1 MLNKEKYAKEI
12 IDIACNGE
20 SLGKYR
26 GNLCPCCTIDCSDCD
41 FSFNSDC
48 SNCNERILEWANSE
62 YKEREIDWNKVPVDT
77 PIYVWDNDEDKII
90 YKVKRHFAQYDTNN
104 DKITAFADG
113 QTSWSSEQ
121 AVMVWDNAE
130 IKEGI
135 DCSQWYKD

>member
-12 IDIACNGE
+12 IDIVCQEGTSPAVVNNVPIKCADVSCHNC
-20 SLGKYR
+20 KFY
-26 GNLCPCCTIDCSDCD
+26 GNNTCSDA
-41 FSFNSDC
+41 FVN
-48 SNCNERILEWANSE
+48 WANSE

-77 PIYVWDNDEDKII
+77 PIYVWDDNEDKII
-90 YKVKRHFAQYDTNN
+90 YKEKRHFAEYDTNN
-104 DKITAFADG
+104 NRIIAFMNG

-121 AVMVWDNAE
+121 NVMSWDNAE